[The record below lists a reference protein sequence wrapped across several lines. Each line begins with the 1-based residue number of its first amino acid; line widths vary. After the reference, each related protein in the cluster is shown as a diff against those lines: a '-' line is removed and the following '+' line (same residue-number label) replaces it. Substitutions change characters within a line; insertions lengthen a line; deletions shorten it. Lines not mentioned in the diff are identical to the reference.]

1 MDIARLE
8 RNQFVYVGTKH
19 TPTALIRI
27 MSPFLFFAPD
37 LHLQMLQSLWIDET
51 INTVAW
57 NKFLQKAREEWRD
70 LMVMVR
76 RFPRTYGR
84 EAKSSFRQLY
94 CVRLYSDRNYYSGH
108 ATDQKLQSP

>member
-70 LMVMVR
+70 LTVMVR

-94 CVRLYSDRNYYSGH
+94 CVRLYSDSNYYSGH